1 MKNLLKKTKSWE
13 IVTSKLYTRKY
24 KFCKIFRS
32 LRIRGITNTI
42 LYTLHYQGDKC
53 NIITNISDVI
63 LNEPF
68 FTDLDKDVI
77 DKGILAKILTEAN
90 KKTLNHTTTLLLRE
104 LQKPKKEIDRK
115 LVNHSRAA
123 LKRFYK
129 NYRLNSEQQDILE
142 WCSGKGF
149 KKKKEE
155 ALQIPAKYLDFNI
168 KVF

>member
-1 MKNLLKKTKSWE
+1 M
-13 IVTSKLYTRKY
+13 IVP
-24 KFCKIFRS
+24 
-32 LRIRGITNTI
+32 
-42 LYTLHYQGDKC
+42 
-53 NIITNISDVI
+53 NISKK
-63 LNEPF
+63 LN